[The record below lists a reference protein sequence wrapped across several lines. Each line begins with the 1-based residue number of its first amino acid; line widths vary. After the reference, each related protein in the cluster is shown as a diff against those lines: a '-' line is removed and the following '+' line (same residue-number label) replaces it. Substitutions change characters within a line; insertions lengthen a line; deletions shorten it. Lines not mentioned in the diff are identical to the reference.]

1 MSGLKPSTLKAN
13 QVASLAPFP
22 QAHAQNS
29 ALLISDD
36 ANGQDKKKIIIII
49 IKFKVIYYIL

>member
-13 QVASLAPFP
+13 QATSLAPFP
-22 QAHAQNS
+22 QAHAQNL

-36 ANGQDKKKIIIII
+36 TNGEDQKKLKI
-49 IKFKVIYYIL
+49 KNKGLEQSH